1 MKFYNISQAAIIR
14 RPIQTEKQK
23 QPARNRAVPELKQN
37 KKPER
42 SGRPLRL
49 RPPRSVN
56 GQETETA
63 AIRHTSR
70 NISVS
75 THAPARDAAKN
86 RKSEK
91 GRGDC
96 GLLGRLD
103 FYF

>member
-1 MKFYNISQAAIIR
+1 MKFYNISQVAIIR

-49 RPPRSVN
+49 RPPRSVS
-56 GQETETA
+56 GQKTETA

-86 RKSEK
+86 RKRP
-91 GRGDC
+91 RG
-96 GLLGRLD
+96 LRPLGTLR
-103 FYF
+103 F